1 MFSAMMG
8 RIKEETVQNV
18 FGYVKAFVDA
28 LDRAEAAA
36 QEAGEAGEGQAEVT
50 EEPTPDSKAPLSKSA
65 AKKKARNFKKSGR
78 RAGLKSVSANRTV
91 MGDTGHQAMN
101 SQISY
106 SSDGSTEQ
114 APQGNRAQRRAAK
127 RRG

>member
-1 MFSAMMG
+1 MFSAMTG

-28 LDRAEAAA
+28 MQRAETAA
-36 QEAGEAGEGQAEVT
+36 QETDENGESPAETT
-50 EEPTPDSKAPLSKSA
+50 EEATPDNDAPISKSA

-101 SQISY
+101 TQISY
-106 SSDGSTEQ
+106 SSDGSVEE